1 MVLAC
6 RRMLKGVSLY
16 IERFGFAI
24 LDACGN
30 SSELILCM
38 FRCCGGSVPYRRMR

>member
-16 IERFGFAI
+16 IERFAI

-30 SSELILCM
+30 LSELILCI
-38 FRCCGGSVPYRRMR
+38 FLCCGGSVPYRRMR